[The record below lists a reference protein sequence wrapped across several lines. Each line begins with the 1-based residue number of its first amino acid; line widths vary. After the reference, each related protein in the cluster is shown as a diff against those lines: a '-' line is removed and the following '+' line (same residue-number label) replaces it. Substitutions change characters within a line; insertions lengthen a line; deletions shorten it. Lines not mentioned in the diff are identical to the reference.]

1 MMACVCGASG
11 CLFKDA
17 DSETPPPV
25 DPENSPFKVPVQTN
39 RTSNFARPAQRLVVE
54 FDLHRYT
61 APRGVFTA
69 EDSIVWKIISGGLP
83 ASKMTLHLA
92 DSGFR
97 AAVGRESDRKPLADA
112 LADLRDKVD
121 LRSDSD
127 RLIPDVSRATHFGI
141 GQVTS
146 PLITV
151 FYQNGEGRV
160 VGYDFRDARPRLFL
174 TFGMRVDNL
183 REVIL
188 RLVPA
193 IEEPP
198 GPPKWVGTPGGG
210 FQQVQE
216 ERRRFFEEL
225 ALTATIPEGGILVL
239 GGTPIIYDRPY
250 VGRAFFLDP
259 PTGDVRDEAT
269 RESVYIICPVIRTVT
284 DRLGGSS
291 EPLEPVTN
299 QENRDLRGS

>member
-1 MMACVCGASG
+1 MAVSVCGAAG
-11 CLFKDA
+11 CLNSDA
-17 DSETPPPV
+17 EPETPQPV
-25 DPENSPFKVPVQTN
+25 DPENSPFKIPVQAN
-39 RTSNFARPAQRLVVE
+39 RTSDFARPAQRLVVE

-69 EDSIVWKIISGGLP
+69 NDSIIWKIVSGGLP
-83 ASKMTLHLA
+83 TSKTTLHLA

-141 GQVTS
+141 GQLAS

-160 VGYDFRDARPRLFL
+160 VGYDFRDARPRFFL

-183 REVIL
+183 REIIL
-188 RLVPA
+188 RVVPA
-193 IEEPP
+193 VEEPP
-198 GPPKWVGTPGGG
+198 GPPKWVGMQGGG

-239 GGTPIIYDRPY
+239 GGTPIVYDRPY

-259 PTGDVRDEAT
+259 PSGDVRDGAT
-269 RESVYIICPVIRTVT
+269 RESIYIICPVIRTVT
-284 DRLGGSS
+284 DRLGVGT
-291 EPLEPVTN
+291 EPLEATTTE
-299 QENRDLRGS
+299 ENRRTGGP